1 MLELLAH
8 HRRRYALRVLRDHK
22 NPMTLADLA
31 DEVAVRTNERRIT
44 DIPADEVKR
53 IYLSLYHSHIP
64 ILADAQLVQYDQER
78 DTVSLSEC
86 ADELEQYQDLLTV
99 A

>member
-1 MLELLAH
+1 MA
-8 HRRRYALRVLRDHK
+8 
-22 NPMTLADLA
+22 LADLA
-31 DEVAVRTNERRIT
+31 DEVAVRENDSRIT

-53 IYLSLYHSHIP
+53 TYLSLYHSHIP
-64 ILADAQLVQYDQER
+64 KLADARVVQYDQER

-86 ADELEQYQDLLTV
+86 ADELEQYQELLTV